1 VAIALAAISLR
12 HLRPWMKA
20 ARVVFREL
28 ALLAKANPVAS
39 VLLGLLLLLS
49 TLHLVIPLVD
59 SDGLRYHAA
68 LPKLYLLSGEVFLY
82 EWDFTAAYPQL
93 GEMLFM
99 LLMPAGGGEMAK
111 FVHFGFFLASI
122 AVLMLLL
129 HEDRRTRAAAML
141 GAMLFAA
148 APVVIAPAPAAFVD
162 HIVVY
167 HLGVALLLAMRSR
180 AAAATGLSLG
190 AAVATK
196 LTAAPVAALLALAV
210 AFRPGGAS
218 AASRP
223 TVPKTLLQLS
233 LAALL
238 VTAPFL
244 IRNIVETG
252 DPIYPIGYG
261 LAKKVAPSLE
271 IPADLERYF
280 DYTATYNKKIEGVVG
295 IPWWFTPGVSPAD
308 EVAGIHHLLGLFA
321 LVIAIRK
328 RSARMALLLVLP
340 FLAIALFSRPPV
352 RYFLPMLWA
361 LAAFEAWALAPLRR
375 WLAVALAVLAATPA
389 MLHSAQFFILAFHPL
404 PYIRGVIDRETY
416 LRGAVLGYPA
426 AEWINRQGR
435 RGRVMALDF
444 PSPYYFDREWV
455 AEGIQND
462 PLLMA
467 WVRGGIRS
475 EEMVGRLERMG
486 IAWIVVTPG
495 YGGGRRESLL
505 PLASSEEEA
514 REVMRLR
521 ERLRLAWS
529 ERGTDIYEVPYSL
542 QADSPGGH

>member
-1 VAIALAAISLR
+1 MNALRS
-12 HLRPWMKA
+12 
-20 ARVVFREL
+20 VSREL
-28 ALLAKANPVAS
+28 ALLSKANPVAS
-39 VLLGLLLLLS
+39 VLLGVLVLLS

-68 LPKLYLLSGEVFLY
+68 LPKLYLLTGQVFLY

-122 AVLMLLL
+122 ALLMLLI
-129 HEDRRTRAAAML
+129 HEDRRSRAAAML
-141 GAMLFAA
+141 GALLFAA

-162 HIVVY
+162 HIVVF
-167 HLGVALLLAMRSR
+167 HLGVALLLAMRHR
-180 AAAATGLSLG
+180 GAAATGLALG

-210 AFRPGGAS
+210 AFRRGAS
-218 AASRP
+218 ASGRP
-223 TVPKTLLQLS
+223 SSPVSARLLQLT

-261 LAKKVAPSLE
+261 LAKKVSPSLE
-271 IPADLERYF
+271 IPSDLERYF
-280 DYTATYNKKIEGVVG
+280 NYTASYNQKIEGVVG
-295 IPWWFTPGVSPAD
+295 IPWWYTPGVSPAD

-321 LVIAIRK
+321 LTIAIRK

-375 WLAVALAVLAATPA
+375 WLAVAIALFAAAPA
-389 MLHSAQFFILAFHPL
+389 LLHSAQFFILAFHPV
-404 PYIRGVIDRETY
+404 PYVRGVIDRETY

-435 RGRVMALDF
+435 PGRVMALDF

-462 PLLMA
+462 PPLGA
-467 WVRGGIRS
+467 WLRGGMRA
-475 EEMVGRLERMG
+475 EEIMLRLEQMR

-505 PLASSEEEA
+505 PLASTEDEA
-514 REVMRLR
+514 REVVRLR
-521 ERLRLAWS
+521 ARLRLAWS

-542 QADSPGGH
+542 QAGKAGGD